1 MIRKVFSVKKK
12 FKTPTAAGKFR
23 IITWPCFSNWNKTP
37 YAFCPTSRFFSWR
50 AVDAHLAVLP
60 FWIGEKLLAY
70 PLGRKCHPAKI
81 DLPKSP
87 GNRYP
92 ALFCKTPLLIVWGN
106 RNVRCKRRFSHVGII
121 FLFGVSFSGKPR
133 LFPFFL
139 SNLQPVFPKAA
150 NWGVEFV
157 LAKLVCFCNVC
168 SR

>member
-1 MIRKVFSVKKK
+1 MLTWRSC
-12 FKTPTAAGKFR
+12 PFR
-23 IITWPCFSNWNKTP
+23 
-37 YAFCPTSRFFSWR
+37 
-50 AVDAHLAVLP
+50 
-60 FWIGEKLLAY
+60 IGEKLLAY

-106 RNVRCKRRFSHVGII
+106 RNVRCKRCFSHVGII

-139 SNLQPVFPKAA
+139 SNLQPVFPQAA
-150 NWGVEFV
+150 NWGVECWPCKACVFLQRV
-157 LAKLVCFCNVC
+157 FSVNPKTKILLPHQKRVHLIYRSKCKDPPPGFRGIKLG
-168 SR
+168 SMPIRIKG